1 MPADSKELS
10 KSRCVFRFFV
20 TVLENV
26 IQLKFSS
33 LKVSYIKPSS
43 KNYWFQASQKYF
55 LVDLSVFFLVG
66 FWSIH
71 VMSASLIEM
80 ACVT

>member
-20 TVLENV
+20 TISENV
-26 IQLKFSS
+26 IQLKFNS
-33 LKVSYIKPSS
+33 LRVSYFKPSS

-55 LVDLSVFFLVG
+55 LFDLSVFFLVR
-66 FWSIH
+66 FWSSH
-71 VMSASLIEM
+71 VTSASFIEM